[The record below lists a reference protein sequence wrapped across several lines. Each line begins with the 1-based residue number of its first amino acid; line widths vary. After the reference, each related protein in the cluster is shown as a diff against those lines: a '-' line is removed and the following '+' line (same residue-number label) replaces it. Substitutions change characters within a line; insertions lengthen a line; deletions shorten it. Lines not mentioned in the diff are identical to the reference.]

1 MAVLP
6 RLPAL
11 ACAAVGAS
19 ESCSFCWQE
28 VGSTRDPNPGSLAE
42 RMVGHYFLL
51 INRLLLT
58 QQVQVSGPGQWG
70 GGGGWRGRED
80 ACVHINKQPAH
91 FAKTFY
97 GKLALRQK
105 RGKS

>member
-70 GGGGWRGRED
+70 GGGVGEGGKMPV
-80 ACVHINKQPAH
+80 CTSINSRPTLLKPFTAN
-91 FAKTFY
+91 
-97 GKLALRQK
+97 LL
-105 RGKS
+105 